1 MGSACNNARLRNARR
16 IVEDSSTRPSPPS
29 VFGHVKRAVTC
40 VSNHHHRAFHSLT
53 IISIVRWTQL
63 CVDSFGANL
72 GDVFR
77 RISLSLSATRWNCTH
92 YTRVCLPY
100 GSVCTMRTSRG
111 WYELNRAPPKC
122 ASFVAYRPVKF
133 GVGVLLR
140 RLPLGSPDHLSDGG
154 VGYNA
159 CRVIL
164 PPFRIDARR
173 IHDSANRILN

>member
-40 VSNHHHRAFHSLT
+40 VSNHHHCAFHSLT

-77 RISLSLSATRWNCTH
+77 RISLSLSLRLVEIARITRA
-92 YTRVCLPY
+92 YVC
-100 GSVCTMRTSRG
+100 RT
-111 WYELNRAPPKC
+111 AV
-122 ASFVAYRPVKF
+122 F
-133 GVGVLLR
+133 
-140 RLPLGSPDHLSDGG
+140 
-154 VGYNA
+154 
-159 CRVIL
+159 
-164 PPFRIDARR
+164 ARCV
-173 IHDSANRILN
+173 HPEDDTS